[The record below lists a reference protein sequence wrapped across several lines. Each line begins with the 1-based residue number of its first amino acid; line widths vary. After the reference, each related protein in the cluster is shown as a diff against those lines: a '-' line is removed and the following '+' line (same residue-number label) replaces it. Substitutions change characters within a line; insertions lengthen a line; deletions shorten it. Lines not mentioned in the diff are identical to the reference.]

1 MDKREAQFL
10 LEGFAA
16 AIKLKSYH
24 EWQGLIGESAVV
36 EKKGPSGITYQIEW
50 NAFWDSQAGGDI
62 RVLVSIDD
70 GSLARFM
77 VPLTTSFLTSPEG
90 KLM

>member
-1 MDKREAQFL
+1 MDKREARQL
-10 LEGFAA
+10 LEEFVTG
-16 AIKLKSYH
+16 LKSRSYQ
-24 EWQGLIGESAVV
+24 EWQILIGEEAVV
-36 EKKGPSGITYQIEW
+36 ERNGPSGVTYQIEW

-62 RVLVSIDD
+62 RVMVSIDD

-90 KLM
+90 KLL